1 MNARKNTGPGK
12 QNQATECIA
21 RSAGSIQRFGGIP
34 ARLFAALMALG
45 LQASLA
51 LAQPGPP
58 PDPAGVAMTA
68 EQNREVVLALAEVLR
83 ERFAFRERGSEAAGK
98 IKALEQQGAFREART
113 AAELL
118 ALIEQQITPI
128 VDDGHFRARYF
139 GPEAVAGFSE
149 APPSAEDI
157 AAFHEEVRLR
167 GGELPELRWL
177 PGNVGYLRLRMFLD
191 AAPSAEQLAL
201 AMGMLAHTGALIV
214 DVRGSPGGEPAGV
227 ANVIGHFVSART
239 PTVRVQSS
247 DQAAPDRTFYAE
259 PRSPAYTDRPLFV
272 LVDGDT
278 GSGAEEFAYDLQ
290 ALQRA
295 TLVGETTAGA
305 ATPGG
310 YRPLA
315 HGFVAFIPMQ
325 IVANTITGTNWEGV
339 GVIPDIKVP
348 ASEALPHA
356 HRLALEAI
364 LKDAK
369 GVRRA
374 IAEEGLASLQPAAA
388 R

>member
-1 MNARKNTGPGK
+1 MSTGTSIGRGLRAWTSGSRSHPRAKALRARCTAGPLC
-12 QNQATECIA
+12 A
-21 RSAGSIQRFGGIP
+21 
-34 ARLFAALMALG
+34 LLMALTFC
-45 LQASLA
+45 ASA
-51 LAQPGPP
+51 VFAQPGPP
-58 PDPAGVAMTA
+58 PDPAAVSLSPA
-68 EQNREVVLALAEVLR
+68 ETRDVVLSLAQVLR
-83 ERFAFRERGSEAAGK
+83 ERFAFRARGRVAAAE
-98 IKALEQQGAFREART
+98 IEALEQQGAFREART

-118 ALIEQQITPI
+118 ALIEQKITPI

-139 GPEAVAGFSE
+139 GPEVVAGFSE
-149 APPSAEDI
+149 APPSAEDV

-167 GGELPELRWL
+167 GGEVPEVRWL
-177 PGNVGYLRLRMFLD
+177 PGNVGYLRIRMFLD

-214 DVRGSPGGEPAGV
+214 DVRGAPGGEPAGV

-239 PTVRVQSS
+239 PTVRVQGS
-247 DQAAPDRTFYAE
+247 DEAAPDRTYYAE
-259 PRSPAYTDRPLFV
+259 PRTPAYTDRPVFV
-272 LVDGDT
+272 LVDKDT

-290 ALQRA
+290 AMKRA

-325 IVANTITGTNWEGV
+325 IVANTLTGTHWEGV
-339 GVIPDIKVP
+339 GVVPNVAVP
-348 ASEALPHA
+348 AAEALPKA

-364 LKDAK
+364 LQDAQ

-374 IAEEGLASLQPAAA
+374 IAEEGLASLEAAAA

>member
-1 MNARKNTGPGK
+1 MNTGMRVARHE
-12 QNQATECIA
+12 QAA
-21 RSAGSIQRFGGIP
+21 VLDKRMRGAAGVREP
-34 ARLFAALMALG
+34 ARWLAMLCVVLLSLALTSGA
-45 LQASLA
+45 A

-58 PDPAGVAMTA
+58 PDAAAVSLSPAET
-68 EQNREVVLALAEVLR
+68 REVVQALAQVLR
-83 ERFAFRERGSEAAGK
+83 ERFAFRARGREAAAQ
-98 IKALEQQGAFREART
+98 IEALEEQGAFREAGT

-118 ALIEQQITPI
+118 ALIEQKVTPI

-139 GPEAVAGFSE
+139 GPEMVAGFSE
-149 APPSAEDI
+149 APPSAQDI

-167 GGELPELRWL
+167 GGEVPEVRWL
-177 PGNVGYLRLRMFLD
+177 PGNVGYLRIRMFLD
-191 AAPSAEQLAL
+191 AAPSAEQFAL
-201 AMGMLAHTGALIV
+201 AMRMLEHTGALII
-214 DVRGSPGGEPAGV
+214 DVRGAPGGEPAGV

-239 PTVRVQSS
+239 PTVRVQGS
-247 DQAAPDRTFYAE
+247 DESAPERTFYAE
-259 PRSPAYTDRPLFV
+259 PRTPAYIDKPVFV

-290 ALQRA
+290 AMKRA

-339 GVIPDIKVP
+339 GVVPDVAVP
-348 ASEALPHA
+348 AAEAFTHA
-356 HRLALEAI
+356 HRLVLQAI

-369 GVRRA
+369 GLQRA
-374 IAEEGLASLQPAAA
+374 IAEEGLATLEPAAA

>member
-1 MNARKNTGPGK
+1 MNTGMRVARHE
-12 QNQATECIA
+12 QAAVLDKRVRGVVGA
-21 RSAGSIQRFGGIP
+21 RQAARWP
-34 ARLFAALMALG
+34 AMLCAVLL
-45 LQASLA
+45 SLVITSGAA

-58 PDPAGVAMTA
+58 PDPAAVSLSPA
-68 EQNREVVLALAEVLR
+68 ETRDVVLSLAQVLR
-83 ERFAFRERGSEAAGK
+83 ERFAFRARGREAAAQ
-98 IKALEQQGAFREART
+98 IEALEQQGAFREART

-118 ALIEQQITPI
+118 ALIEQKITPI

-139 GPEAVAGFSE
+139 GPEVVAGFSE
-149 APPSAEDI
+149 APPSAEDV

-167 GGELPELRWL
+167 GGEVPEVRWL
-177 PGNVGYLRLRMFLD
+177 PGNVGYLRIRMFLD

-214 DVRGSPGGEPAGV
+214 DVRGAPGGEPAGV
-227 ANVIGHFVSART
+227 AKVIGHFVSART
-239 PTVRVQSS
+239 PTVRVQGS
-247 DQAAPDRTFYAE
+247 DEAAPDRTYYAE
-259 PRSPAYTDRPLFV
+259 PRTPAYTDRPVFV
-272 LVDGDT
+272 LVDKDT

-290 ALQRA
+290 AMKRA

-325 IVANTITGTNWEGV
+325 IVANTLTGTHWEGV
-339 GVIPDIKVP
+339 GVVPNVAVP
-348 ASEALPHA
+348 AAEALPKA

-364 LKDAK
+364 LQDAQ

-374 IAEEGLASLQPAAA
+374 IAEEGLASLEAAAA

>member
-1 MNARKNTGPGK
+1 MSTGTSIGRGLRAWISGSRSHPRAQARRASWRAAPLRTLL
-12 QNQATECIA
+12 IA
-21 RSAGSIQRFGGIP
+21 LSFCAGAVF
-34 ARLFAALMALG
+34 
-45 LQASLA
+45 
-51 LAQPGPP
+51 AQPGPP
-58 PDPAGVAMTA
+58 PDPAAVSISPAQT
-68 EQNREVVLALAEVLR
+68 REVVQALARVLR
-83 ERFAFRERGSEAAGK
+83 ERFAFRARGGAAAAQ
-98 IKALEQQGAFREART
+98 IEALEQQGAFREAGT

-118 ALIEQQITPI
+118 ALIEQKITPI

-157 AAFHEEVRLR
+157 AGFHEEVRLR
-167 GGELPELRWL
+167 GGEVPEVRWL
-177 PGNVGYLRLRMFLD
+177 PGNVGYLRIRMFLD

-214 DVRGSPGGEPAGV
+214 DVRGAPGGEPAGV
-227 ANVIGHFVSART
+227 AHVIGHFVSART
-239 PTVRVQSS
+239 PTVRVQGS
-247 DQAAPDRTFYAE
+247 DEAAPDRTYYAE
-259 PRSPAYTDRPLFV
+259 PRTPAYTDRPVFV
-272 LVDGDT
+272 LVDNDT

-290 ALQRA
+290 AMKRA

-325 IVANTITGTNWEGV
+325 IVANTLTGTNWEGV
-339 GVIPDIKVP
+339 GVVPDVAVP
-348 ASEALPHA
+348 AAEALPKA

-364 LKDAK
+364 LQDAQ

-374 IAEEGLASLQPAAA
+374 IAEEGLASLEAAAA